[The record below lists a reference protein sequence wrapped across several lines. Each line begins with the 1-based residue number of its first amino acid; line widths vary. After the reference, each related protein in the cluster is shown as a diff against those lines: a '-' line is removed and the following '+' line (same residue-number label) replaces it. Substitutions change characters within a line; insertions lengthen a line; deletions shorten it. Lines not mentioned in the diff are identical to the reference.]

1 MASDNELLIRLGVDT
16 SGADKQLKA
25 IQTELKELNKQINL
39 VNDSTEDYNKS
50 ADGLT
55 KRLQLQEKASEA
67 YGTFIVIFR

>member
-25 IQTELKELNKQINL
+25 IQTELRELNKQINL

-50 ADGLT
+50 A
-55 KRLQLQEKASEA
+55 
-67 YGTFIVIFR
+67 VCFRRFLL